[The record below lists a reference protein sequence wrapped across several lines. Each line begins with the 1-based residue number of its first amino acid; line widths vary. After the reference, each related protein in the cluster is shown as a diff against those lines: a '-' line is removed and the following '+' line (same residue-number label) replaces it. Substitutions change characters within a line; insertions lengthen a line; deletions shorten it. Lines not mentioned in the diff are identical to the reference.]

1 MRHFTIIT
9 LALSTLLIMA
19 ACSQAEIEKTEE
31 TAPEKTCTYTYDHQ
45 SSVMEWTAFKFIDRT
60 EVKGTFTRI
69 IIKDGGAMNDPKRLI
84 QSLSFSI
91 PISTIETQNPER
103 DAKIAKYF
111 FGTAGIETIQGTMKE
126 LKDNGTAMLE
136 ITINDITKNVTG
148 MYTVEDGDF
157 TLNATID
164 IADWNLLTGLEAL
177 DRACSAQHKDPGGA
191 SKLWSDVDL
200 LFKTTLHAE
209 CE

>member
-148 MYTVEDGDF
+148 MYTLEDGDF